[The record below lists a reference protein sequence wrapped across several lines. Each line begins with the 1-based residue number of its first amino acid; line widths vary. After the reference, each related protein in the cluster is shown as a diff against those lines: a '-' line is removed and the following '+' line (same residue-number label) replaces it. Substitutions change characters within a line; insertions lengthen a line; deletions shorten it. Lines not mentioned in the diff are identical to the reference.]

1 MVFSKSE
8 SDALLSKI
16 RDGLQMTRSEKLN
29 LIVALSVPS
38 ILAQVTSVLMFYIDA
53 SMVGSLG
60 AEASASI
67 GLVEPATWLFGS
79 LVSATAM
86 GFYVQAAHFIG
97 AKDFGQARLVMRHG
111 YIFGLAI
118 SLVLMA
124 IAATIASPLPR
135 WLGGGADI
143 QHDASIY
150 FLIYSAAVPIH
161 LIENLSSQML
171 KVSGDMRH
179 PSFIAVAMCFADVIF
194 NFIFIFPTREITI
207 LGTHLTVFGFGLGVA
222 GAAIGTL
229 LAILS
234 AAIPLVYFAVFK
246 SSILAWKFDKQ
257 RFKWNWEY
265 ISSAVKLG
273 APMALQYL
281 LMNGAQIISTMIV
294 APLGNFAIAANS
306 FAVTAES
313 LCYMPGYGIGDAA
326 TTLVGQSVGARRKDV
341 CQSFARMAVGI
352 GMAVMAFMGLL
363 MYIFAPEM
371 IGILSP
377 VPEIRALGTQVLRIE
392 AFAEPF
398 FAASIVT
405 YSVCIGA
412 GDTAIP
418 SFINLG
424 SMWFVRLTLAATLA
438 PIYGLPGVWFA
449 MATELT
455 IRGIMFLIRLF
466 RGKWMKK
473 IDQPS

>member
-29 LIVALSVPS
+29 LIVALSIPS

-97 AKDFGQARLVMRHG
+97 AKDFGQARSVMRHG

-246 SSILAWKFDKQ
+246 GPILAWKFDKQ